1 MAIDQSKVPTAIRRR
16 AAQHL
21 ESIRGTPMAPGADGA
36 SLGSDVWPIY
46 RPDLDEV
53 AYYEFSVDL
62 GGRGRRLA
70 TSAAGL
76 SELMASREPSRTRS
90 RRASNAAVIG
100 RLDMTRDR
108 GFIIVSAAAHD
119 FPVPHWSLDRS
130 PVSAQLAAAAEG
142 GGAAIDRITKVDS
155 LSYVGESKDGS
166 LVARVGQLPALL
178 EGLPHDLA
186 RIDAGNGTLTAQPT
200 TEIRS
205 DDKADGVEHEEK
217 REAEKPPEL
226 KPLEVDDWGVF
237 RERFADA
244 FGPYLDDLRRQAAG
258 AWRIEAL
265 IDEFGEG
272 IHVGTTHRV
281 ALLEPEAVVE
291 LGGEG
296 ASLVKAYID
305 ETTGS
310 AALVIDVPE
319 GTDIAQETDIDVTV
333 SYRDGANERLRFFLV
348 SARTPSNRRTAS
360 NEGGQ

>member
-21 ESIRGTPMAPGADGA
+21 ESIRGTPMAPQVDEAR
-36 SLGSDVWPIY
+36 LGSDVWPIY
-46 RPDLDEV
+46 RPDLDDV
-53 AYYEFSVDL
+53 AYYEFSVEL
-62 GGRGRRLA
+62 GGRGRRLV

-76 SELMASREPSRTRS
+76 SELLASREPIRARS
-90 RRASNAAVIG
+90 RRPADAAVIS
-100 RLDMTRDR
+100 RLDVARDR

-130 PVSAQLAAAAEG
+130 PVSAQLAAAAEQ

-186 RIDAGNGTLTAQPT
+186 RIEGSNGTLTAQPT

-205 DDKADGVEHEEK
+205 DDKAEGVEHEAK

-226 KPLEVDDWGVF
+226 KPLEVDDWGAF

-244 FGPYLDDLRRQAAG
+244 FGPFLDDLRRQAAG
-258 AWRIEAL
+258 AWQVEAL

-296 ASLVKAYID
+296 AALVKAHID
-305 ETTGS
+305 ETAGS
-310 AALVIDVPE
+310 TALVLEVPE
-319 GTDIAQETDIDVTV
+319 GTEIDQETDVEVTV
-333 SYRDGANERLRFFLV
+333 SYRDGTNERLRFFLV
-348 SARTPSNRRTAS
+348 SGRTPSNRRTAPS
-360 NEGGQ
+360 EGGQ